1 MPGTSRGRKRFSD
14 DSNDAGRWFS
24 IASFRARRLL
34 WRKHMKVDAK
44 VLWSAML
51 AATLSLGMAACEKKG
66 PVEQAGEEVDEAI
79 DTMKHGGKEST
90 ANKVDD
96 AVDEAREGAEDA
108 ADELKKD

>member
-1 MPGTSRGRKRFSD
+1 
-14 DSNDAGRWFS
+14 
-24 IASFRARRLL
+24 
-34 WRKHMKVDAK
+34 MKVDAK

-96 AVDEAREGAEDA
+96 AVDEARAGAEDA